1 MPFQLLFMLQTILYH
16 CSFLKLKINYT
27 AVKGVVKCRQR
38 RNRMYLPVN
47 IFFCFH
53 DNQISQ
59 NSQIQRNEV
68 SAESQIYSSCS
79 TSILASLAE
88 DSQPEV
94 AAKVHVKIRKLA
106 RSTDDN
112 GVFRRKLSQM
122 KIHAPSLL
130 IVLTK

>member
-1 MPFQLLFMLQTILYH
+1 M
-16 CSFLKLKINYT
+16 
-27 AVKGVVKCRQR
+27 VKCRQR
-38 RNRMYLPVN
+38 CNRMYLPVS

-68 SAESQIYSSCS
+68 STESQIYSSCS

-88 DSQPEV
+88 DSQPEM
-94 AAKVHVKIRKLA
+94 AAKVHVNEIRKPA

-112 GVFRRKLSQM
+112 GFFEKKTTVTDENSHTKFAHCIDIGRKKTVTVSRVD
-122 KIHAPSLL
+122 IS
-130 IVLTK
+130 V